1 MDISD
6 ITEIFELFTGEEN
19 GIEYF
24 RIINLAMYETG
35 MMLRPDADRTDTR
48 LNYLAAA
55 IAYYRFQQILAARE
69 RAAVTYA
76 GKVLKESQN
85 TAYEYSKLLMKDYM
99 QICSDLIKPQ
109 GFIFSSFSGGEEALS

>member
-1 MDISD
+1 MDFSE

-19 GIEYF
+19 GVEYF
-24 RIINLAMYETG
+24 RIINLAVYETG

-109 GFIFSSFSGGEEALS
+109 SFIFSSFSGGEEELS